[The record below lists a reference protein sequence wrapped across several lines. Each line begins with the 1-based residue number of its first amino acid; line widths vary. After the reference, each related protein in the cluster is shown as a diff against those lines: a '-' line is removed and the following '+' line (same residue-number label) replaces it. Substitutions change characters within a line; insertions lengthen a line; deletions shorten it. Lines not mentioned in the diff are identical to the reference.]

1 MAHVHTVVHTSGP
14 LPFFAPVSILFQDRR
29 AHGGYSQIETCSCGC
44 VRESNHNQGAEEV
57 GPWFEPAVLAEAR
70 TAVASN
76 VRRSPADPWHR
87 PGRRDSYRDS
97 AELVAAFARGARSR
111 DDGRPEP
118 PPPAPPPMY
127 ERLTPARAARNA
139 ELIARLHAAAT
150 AKALP

>member
-70 TAVASN
+70 AEGLVSVSGFGGVAHIERSGRKIRVSLTDLAYCASPN
-76 VRRSPADPWHR
+76 ADTGPDHNIPAHPPGVRAIYARL
-87 PGRRDSYRDS
+87 S
-97 AELVAAFARGARSR
+97 AGAEYLATLVAR
-111 DDGRPEP
+111 
-118 PPPAPPPMY
+118 
-127 ERLTPARAARNA
+127 
-139 ELIARLHAAAT
+139 LIAAERGN
-150 AKALP
+150 PVVG